1 MLHYGRKKNV
11 IMQWNMH
18 HFSVKTNRIFLK
30 LALSVMTLTIYKTQD
45 NSTQHRVMMSVVFFI
60 VIPDVV
66 MQSAFILSVIVLN
79 VAAPSL

>member
-1 MLHYGRKKNV
+1 
-11 IMQWNMH
+11 MQWNMH